1 MHCSLC
7 GYKSK
12 CPLAM
17 ERHRLSRHVH
27 ERRIQST
34 VSITENHKF
43 NPGLMLP
50 MADLS
55 GLSLNRRNSRQVP
68 HNFPIFFFEIF
79 DRKLIFLV
87 NIGLWIDFAKSN
99 GFIVRN
105 SFNNQL
111 FDYQLIFGYQL
122 IYVQLRMWPRCRCWC
137 WRCGN
142 VGCRCH
148 RCLSR
153 CPKTS
158 FNFESSSSTK
168 RNCRFS
174 NRSTDQSEVSFQM
187 FLKILHLHIIC
198 K

>member
-68 HNFPIFFFEIF
+68 QNFQKFSKSNF
-79 DRKLIFLV
+79 RSKLVFLV
-87 NIGLWIDFAKSN
+87 DIGLRIDFAKSN

-122 IYVQLRMWPRCRCWC
+122 IYVQLRMWPRCRC
-137 WRCGN
+137 
-142 VGCRCH
+142 
-148 RCLSR
+148 
-153 CPKTS
+153 
-158 FNFESSSSTK
+158 
-168 RNCRFS
+168 
-174 NRSTDQSEVSFQM
+174 
-187 FLKILHLHIIC
+187 
-198 K
+198 